1 MRMHGLET
9 DVAFL
14 PLRIVRAFLD
24 RDRDGLLVH
33 FVGMIFL
40 RATSLFNLLAELVVA
55 ALFPVLLLAGPPA
68 VGSLAAATL
77 LGCTAGHD
85 VGQIGGASCAT

>member
-14 PLRIVRAFLD
+14 PLCIVRAFLD
-24 RDRDGLLVH
+24 RDRDGLLV
-33 FVGMIFL
+33 FGVSMVLLSTTASFY
-40 RATSLFNLLAELVVA
+40 LLADFVVS

-85 VGQIGGASCAT
+85 VA

>member
-1 MRMHGLET
+1 MHGLET
-9 DVAFL
+9 YVAFL

-24 RDRDGLLVH
+24 RDRDGLLV
-33 FVGMIFL
+33 FGVSMVL
-40 RATSLFNLLAELVVA
+40 LATASFFNLLAELVVA
-55 ALFPVLLLAGPPA
+55 ALFRVLLLAGPPA

-85 VGQIGGASCAT
+85 VG